1 MAPRSTT
8 PFFISLD
15 PEPAI
20 ESLVRRHKRR
30 VRQLVGDQ
38 LYLNDPPHLTCYL
51 AHFTDSKPVIAA
63 AAKLVEELS
72 APDIHIVG
80 WHTFEADQLTGNNT
94 LVLNFDE
101 LTQSR
106 LRLFQSQLIDAF
118 SPLRDRTATRE
129 HFAPRWGALSVEQ
142 RCSVDECGFPFSGV
156 GWHPHLTVASIRPAD
171 WPRVSGDVLAESPHI
186 SGCCRG
192 LTVYRLEG
200 LEPIAVAAFTLRCY
214 EVTA

>member
-1 MAPRSTT
+1 MTSRATT
-8 PFFISLD
+8 PFFLSFD

-20 ESLVRRHKRR
+20 ESLVRRYKRR

-38 LYLNDPPHLTCYL
+38 LYLSDPPHMTCYL
-51 AHFTDSKPVIAA
+51 AHFADSKPVIAA
-63 AAKLVEELS
+63 AAKLIDELS
-72 APDIHIVG
+72 APEINIVG

-101 LTQSR
+101 STQTR
-106 LRLFQSQLIDAF
+106 LRFLQSQLIDAL

-129 HFAPRWGALSVEQ
+129 HFVPRWGALSVEQ
-142 RCSVDECGFPFSGV
+142 RCSVDEYGFPFTGN

-171 WPRVSGDVLAESPHI
+171 WRRASDELLAESPQVT
-186 SGCCRG
+186 GCCRG
-192 LTVYRLEG
+192 LTVYRLER
-200 LEPIAVAAFTLRCY
+200 LEPVAVAAFALPCC